1 MTAASGPNLAKIK
14 TRPGPATHIK
24 NGEYSAATRALA
36 LGSYFISGCMA
47 INASQFLGAPLYLVN
62 EDWYN
67 AWIAFTKQSWGLLTT
82 SMTQCWAPTVVRVSG
97 HKSVRGEL
105 LKTIE
110 GNLLSNFPERLILIA
125 NHQIYTDWLY
135 LWWIGYTNGM
145 HGRIY
150 VVLKESLRRIP
161 IIGWGMQFSQFI
173 FLKRNWEQD
182 KDRLAAHLQKL
193 NCNALVPMW
202 LMLFPEGTNLHPV
215 TRKASKKWARK
226 NEILDMQHQLL
237 PRSKGLQFCIQQL
250 RKTVPYVYDCTIAY
264 EGVPTGQY
272 ASEIFTI
279 QAAYFG
285 GKPPKSVN
293 MYWRRFD
300 VWSIP
305 ADDDRAFDNWLRARW
320 MEKDQLL
327 EHYQKTG
334 RFPADTGV
342 DELPNGRKRRGAG
355 YIETEIKPNKW
366 YEYLQIFAPV
376 GLLALVLYMFY
387 GGLPKRFMKDI
398 GKQVAQ
404 KKQVPRAVEGPENLE
419 ELIKSVPRV
428 VEVDSA
434 NASAV
439 GEIPGKIA
447 VTTQQPPGVAKKSI
461 RKLPPK
467 RQGLRGAPGTKAK
480 PGEGGAVRAK
490 PKKLGAKKPP
500 KLDAKPASNLTSATP
515 SPAETKKSSAS
526 AAPIR
531 KLEVKSSPPDKSAAA
546 PTSKPLATKPEAG
559 EAPKKLEVKASP
571 AEKPPPKQPAPTTA
585 KKPLPAKKPSPQKL
599 GAKGNKAPKLGVVK
613 SKSDQG
619 AKAGGRKPGAAGVVG
634 KENHP
639 PKKLEVKPKTAAG
652 ATHLPEKGKFM
663 ETA

>member
-1 MTAASGPNLAKIK
+1 MATASGPNLAKIR
-14 TRPGPATHIK
+14 TRPGPATHIR

-36 LGSYFISGCMA
+36 L
-47 INASQFLGAPLYLVN
+47 
-62 EDWYN
+62 DWYN
-67 AWIAFTKQSWGLLTT
+67 AWIAFTKQSWGLLTA

-105 LKTIE
+105 LKTTE

-135 LWWIGYTNGM
+135 LWWHGYTNGM

-161 IIGWGMQFSQFI
+161 VIGWGMQFSQFI
-173 FLKRNWEQD
+173 FLKRNWEKD
-182 KDRLAAHLQKL
+182 KDRLAEHLQKL
-193 NCNALVPMW
+193 NKDASAPMW

-215 TRKASKKWARK
+215 TRKSSKKWADK
-226 NEILDMQHQLL
+226 NGIPDMQHQLL
-237 PRSKGLQFCIQQL
+237 PRSRGLQFCIQQL

-300 VWSIP
+300 IWSIP
-305 ADDDRAFDNWLRARW
+305 ADDDKAFDSWLRARW
-320 MEKDQLL
+320 IEKDQLL

-342 DELPNGRKRRGAG
+342 DELPDGRKRRGAG

-387 GGLPKRFMKDI
+387 GGLPKRFMKDV

-404 KKQVPRAVEGPENLE
+404 QSQAPGAPDNIEEMINSAPR
-419 ELIKSVPRV
+419 I
-428 VEVDSA
+428 VEVDST
-434 NASAV
+434 NASVV
-439 GEIPGKIA
+439 GDASSKIA
-447 VTTQQPPGVAKKSI
+447 VTTQPSVAAKKAI

-467 RQGLRGAPGTKAK
+467 GVKKAPG
-480 PGEGGAVRAK
+480 RAK
-490 PKKLGAKKPP
+490 PAIKQPGATPKKLEIKKKHADATKAP
-500 KLDAKPASNLTSATP
+500 KLDGVKPATAKANGASHVP
-515 SPAETKKSSAS
+515 GIKK
-526 AAPIR
+526 
-531 KLEVKSSPPDKSAAA
+531 PD
-546 PTSKPLATKPEAG
+546 AG
-559 EAPKKLEVKASP
+559 EAPKKLEIKSQPLAAKSTPTPTPAPKAEKPNANATSSSAPKKLDSKPSP
-571 AEKPPPKQPAPTTA
+571 AEKKPATTSTKVDSKKLPPPPAAAAAAAAAVAPPKLST
-585 KKPLPAKKPSPQKL
+585 KPNPS
-599 GAKGNKAPKLGVVK
+599 AAPKLGVK
-613 SKSDQG
+613 SNPAKVAEKSG
-619 AKAGGRKPGAAGVVG
+619 EKKHGKAVAFGSD
-634 KENHP
+634 KENKGA
-639 PKKLEVKPKTAAG
+639 PKKLEVKPKTGVG
-652 ATHLPEKGKFM
+652 AVEEKEKEKTGR
-663 ETA
+663 

>member
-1 MTAASGPNLAKIK
+1 
-14 TRPGPATHIK
+14 
-24 NGEYSAATRALA
+24 
-36 LGSYFISGCMA
+36 
-47 INASQFLGAPLYLVN
+47 
-62 EDWYN
+62 
-67 AWIAFTKQSWGLLTT
+67 
-82 SMTQCWAPTVVRVSG
+82 MTQCWAPTVVRVSG
-97 HKSVRGEL
+97 HKSIRGEL
-105 LKTIE
+105 LQTVE
-110 GNLLSNFPERLILIA
+110 GNLFSNFPERLILIA

-173 FLKRNWEQD
+173 FLKRNWEKD

-193 NCNALVPMW
+193 NANTLAPMW

-215 TRKASKKWARK
+215 TRKSSKKWADK
-226 NEILDMQHQLL
+226 NKIPDMQHQLL

-305 ADDDRAFDNWLRARW
+305 VDNDKAFDNWLRARW
-320 MEKDQLL
+320 IEKDQLL
-327 EHYQKTG
+327 DHYQRTG

-342 DELPNGRKRRGAG
+342 DVLPDGRKRRGAG

-398 GKQVAQ
+398 GKQAAQ
-404 KKQVPRAVEGPENLE
+404 ESQAQAPEDVE
-419 ELIKSVPRV
+419 ELIHSTPRI
-428 VEVDSA
+428 VEVDST
-434 NASAV
+434 NASVIGAPSQA
-439 GEIPGKIA
+439 GDIA
-447 VTTQQPPGVAKKSI
+447 VTTQQPPAVAKKVI
-461 RKLPPK
+461 RKLPP
-467 RQGLRGAPGTKAK
+467 RQKGVRKAPIKAK
-480 PGEGGAVRAK
+480 VQAGVPVRK
-490 PKKLGAKKPP
+490 PKKLDTKAPLTDSKPP
-500 KLDAKPASNLTSATP
+500 KLDPKPASNEP
-515 SPAETKKSSAS
+515 SVPPKPSEAKPQPSKALKKLDVKNTTGSSQVNQVAKKPVAKPSMAPKKAS
-526 AAPIR
+526 PPKLGKKTDAPP
-531 KLEVKSSPPDKSAAA
+531 KLGVKSKPDQIAKTTEKKPKNVSFENKENRPPQ
-546 PTSKPLATKPEAG
+546 
-559 EAPKKLEVKASP
+559 KKLEVKA
-571 AEKPPPKQPAPTTA
+571 K
-585 KKPLPAKKPSPQKL
+585 
-599 GAKGNKAPKLGVVK
+599 V
-613 SKSDQG
+613 
-619 AKAGGRKPGAAGVVG
+619 
-634 KENHP
+634 
-639 PKKLEVKPKTAAG
+639 
-652 ATHLPEKGKFM
+652 
-663 ETA
+663 

>member
-1 MTAASGPNLAKIK
+1 MAAASGPSMDKVK
-14 TRPGPATHIK
+14 SRPGPATHIR

-47 INASQFLGAPLYLVN
+47 INASQFLGAPLYLIN
-62 EDWYN
+62 ENWYN
-67 AWIAFTKQSWGLLTT
+67 SWIAFTKQSWGLLTA

-105 LKTIE
+105 LETID
-110 GNLLSNFPERLILIA
+110 GNLLSNFSDRMILIA

-161 IIGWGMQFSQFI
+161 VIGWGMQFSQFI

-182 KDRLAAHLQKL
+182 KDRLASHLQKL
-193 NCNALVPMW
+193 NDAVAPMW

-215 TRKASKKWARK
+215 TRKGSKKWADK
-226 NEILDMQHQLL
+226 NKIPDMQHQLL

-300 VWSIP
+300 IWSIP
-305 ADDDRAFDNWLRARW
+305 VDNDRDFDNWLRARW
-320 MEKDQLL
+320 IEKDQLL
-327 EHYQKTG
+327 DNYQKTG

-342 DELPNGRKRRGAG
+342 DELADGRKRRGAG
-355 YIETEIKPNKW
+355 HIETEIKPNKW

-376 GLLALVLYMFY
+376 GMLAFVLYMFY
-387 GGLPKRFMKDI
+387 GGLPKRFMRDI
-398 GKQVAQ
+398 GE
-404 KKQVPRAVEGPENLE
+404 RAVEQSQLEGPENLE
-419 ELIKSVPRV
+419 QLINSAPRI
-428 VEVDSA
+428 VEVDSS
-434 NASAV
+434 NASTV
-439 GEIPGKIA
+439 GAPTKIKITHQTPA
-447 VTTQQPPGVAKKSI
+447 AAQKAI
-461 RKLPPK
+461 RKLGP
-467 RQGLRGAPGTKAK
+467 RK
-480 PGEGGAVRAK
+480 PGVPNPQPKPKPTAGQAVRNGRK
-490 PKKLGAKKPP
+490 PKKLNVNKAADGKPP
-500 KLDAKPASNLTSATP
+500 KLH
-515 SPAETKKSSAS
+515 
-526 AAPIR
+526 
-531 KLEVKSSPPDKSAAA
+531 VKSEVGAG
-546 PTSKPLATKPEAG
+546 SKPPETSHTNANRSAG
-559 EAPKKLEVKASP
+559 EAPKKLEVKHGTDVSQAKVP
-571 AEKPPPKQPAPTTA
+571 AQRKPKSTLTPDKLPTNNVGSKINAPPA
-585 KKPLPAKKPSPQKL
+585 
-599 GAKGNKAPKLGVVK
+599 APKLRVK
-613 SKSDQG
+613 SQPKLAGKSTKAKG
-619 AKAGGRKPGAAGVVG
+619 APAGD

-639 PKKLEVKPKTAAG
+639 PKKLEIKPKSDDNSTTKQG
-652 ATHLPEKGKFM
+652 RST
-663 ETA
+663 

>member
-1 MTAASGPNLAKIK
+1 
-14 TRPGPATHIK
+14 
-24 NGEYSAATRALA
+24 
-36 LGSYFISGCMA
+36 
-47 INASQFLGAPLYLVN
+47 
-62 EDWYN
+62 
-67 AWIAFTKQSWGLLTT
+67 
-82 SMTQCWAPTVVRVSG
+82 MTQCWAPTVVRVSG
-97 HKSVRGEL
+97 HKSVRGQL
-105 LKTIE
+105 LKTTD

-173 FLKRNWEQD
+173 FLKRNWEKD

-193 NCNALVPMW
+193 NTDTSAPMW

-215 TRKASKKWARK
+215 TRKASKKWADK
-226 NEILDMQHQLL
+226 NGIPDMQHQLL

-320 MEKDQLL
+320 IEKDQLL

-342 DELPNGRKRRGAG
+342 DELPDGRKRRGAG
-355 YIETEIKPNKW
+355 YIETEIKPNNW

-398 GKQVAQ
+398 GKQAAQ
-404 KKQVPRAVEGPENLE
+404 QSQAEGATEGSPKNIEQLINSAPRIVEL
-419 ELIKSVPRV
+419 
-428 VEVDSA
+428 DST

-439 GEIPGKIA
+439 GDAPSKIA
-447 VTTQQPPGVAKKSI
+447 VTTQPPAVAKKAI
-461 RKLPPK
+461 RKLPP
-467 RQGLRGAPGTKAK
+467 RQKGGVRKAPGKAK
-480 PGEGGAVRAK
+480 PNIAQPDAGRAK
-490 PKKLGAKKPP
+490 PKKLEVKQQSGATKPP
-500 KLDAKPASNLTSATP
+500 ILDKPAKPTT
-515 SPAETKKSSAS
+515 
-526 AAPIR
+526 AAPKLPGVKHDAGEAPR
-531 KLEVKSSPPDKSAAA
+531 KLEVKNPPSDAPAAKLAPA
-546 PTSKPLATKPEAG
+546 PTAKTPETKRDAG
-559 EAPKKLEVKASP
+559 EAPKKLEFKNPSTEKHT
-571 AEKPPPKQPAPTTA
+571 EKPAAKPAPAPT
-585 KKPLPAKKPSPQKL
+585 PAPKKPSPPKL
-599 GAKGNKAPKLGVVK
+599 GTKANAAPKLQVK
-613 SKSDQG
+613 SKSDQ
-619 AKAGGRKPGAAGVVG
+619 ADKPTEKKALKVASASD

-639 PKKLEVKPKTAAG
+639 PPKPKKLEIKPKAG
-652 ATHLPEKGKFM
+652 ANPGKVG
-663 ETA
+663 

>member
-1 MTAASGPNLAKIK
+1 MATASGPNLAKVK
-14 TRPGPATHIK
+14 TRPGPATHIR
-24 NGEYSAATRALA
+24 NGEYSAASRALA

-47 INASQFLGAPLYLVN
+47 INASQFLGAPLYLIN

-97 HKSVRGEL
+97 HKSIRGEL
-105 LKTIE
+105 LKTTE
-110 GNLLSNFPERLILIA
+110 GNLLSNFPERIILIA

-173 FLKRNWEQD
+173 FLKRNWEKD

-193 NCNALVPMW
+193 NTDALAPMW

-215 TRKASKKWARK
+215 TRKSSKKWADK
-226 NEILDMQHQLL
+226 NKIPDMQHQLL

-250 RKTVPYVYDCTIAY
+250 RKTVPYIYDCTIAY

-305 ADDDRAFDNWLRARW
+305 VDDDRAFDNWLRARW
-320 MEKDQLL
+320 IEKDQLL
-327 EHYQKTG
+327 DHYQKTG
-334 RFPADTGV
+334 HFPADTGV
-342 DELPNGRKRRGAG
+342 DVLPDGRKRRGAG

-404 KKQVPRAVEGPENLE
+404 QSQAQGPENLE
-419 ELIKSVPRV
+419 ELINSTPRI
-428 VEVDSA
+428 VEVDST
-434 NASAV
+434 NASAI
-439 GEIPGKIA
+439 GTPSNIA
-447 VTTQQPPGVAKKSI
+447 VTTQPPAVAKKVI
-461 RKLPPK
+461 RKLPP
-467 RQGLRGAPGTKAK
+467 RQKGVRKAPIKGKVQLVQASKAR
-480 PGEGGAVRAK
+480 PK
-490 PKKLGAKKPP
+490 PKKLETKQPTNSKAP
-500 KLDAKPASNLTSATP
+500 KLDPKPATNPL
-515 SPAETKKSSAS
+515 ETKRD
-526 AAPIR
+526 I
-531 KLEVKSSPPDKSAAA
+531 
-546 PTSKPLATKPEAG
+546 G
-559 EAPKKLEVKASP
+559 ETPKKLEIRNNTTGSSQVEQAAKPTTKSTVAPKKASP
-571 AEKPPPKQPAPTTA
+571 
-585 KKPLPAKKPSPQKL
+585 
-599 GAKGNKAPKLGVVK
+599 PKLGVKAKKPAAPKLKVK
-613 SKSDQG
+613 SKPDQ
-619 AKAGGRKPGAAGVVG
+619 AVQPSEKRPKAVSFEN
-634 KENHP
+634 KENRPP
-639 PKKLEVKPKTAAG
+639 PKKLEIKSKAGVTAISAAG
-652 ATHLPEKGKFM
+652 KVGG
-663 ETA
+663 

>member
-1 MTAASGPNLAKIK
+1 MATASGPNLAKIK
-14 TRPGPATHIK
+14 TRPGPTTHIR
-24 NGEYSAATRALA
+24 NGEYSAASRALA

-97 HKSVRGEL
+97 HKSIRGEL
-105 LKTIE
+105 LKTTE

-173 FLKRNWEQD
+173 FLKRNWEND
-182 KDRLAAHLQKL
+182 KDRLAAHLQNL
-193 NCNALVPMW
+193 NKNTLAPMW

-215 TRKASKKWARK
+215 TRKASKKWAKK
-226 NEILDMQHQLL
+226 NKIPDMQHQLL

-250 RKTVPYVYDCTIAY
+250 RKTTPYVYDCTIAY
-264 EGVPTGQY
+264 EGVQTGQY

-300 VWSIP
+300 IWSIP
-305 ADDDRAFDNWLRARW
+305 ADNDREFDNWLRARW
-320 MEKDQLL
+320 IEKDQLL
-327 EHYQKTG
+327 EYYQKTG

-342 DELPNGRKRRGAG
+342 DVLPDGRKRRGAG

-376 GLLALVLYMFY
+376 GLLALILYMFY

-404 KKQVPRAVEGPENLE
+404 EAPAPENLE
-419 ELIKSVPRV
+419 ELVNSTPRI
-428 VEVDSA
+428 VEVDST
-434 NASAV
+434 NASAI
-439 GEIPGKIA
+439 EAPSQIA
-447 VTTQQPPGVAKKSI
+447 VTMEPPAVAEKAIK
-461 RKLPPK
+461 KLPPK
-467 RQGLRGAPGTKAK
+467 QKGARKAPVKGETQVSQPGKARPKPKKLEPKLAADSKPAKLENGSTATAAIPKLSNTGEPKAKASEEPKKLEIRNPGDPPKQQAAAKPVAKSTTIPKKASPPKLGTKAK
-480 PGEGGAVRAK
+480 QPAAPKIDAK
-490 PKKLGAKKPP
+490 SKSEASKPMVKKP
-500 KLDAKPASNLTSATP
+500 
-515 SPAETKKSSAS
+515 
-526 AAPIR
+526 
-531 KLEVKSSPPDKSAAA
+531 AAA
-546 PTSKPLATKPEAG
+546 DKETR
-559 EAPKKLEVKASP
+559 APAKKLEIKPKAS
-571 AEKPPPKQPAPTTA
+571 AVSLSAT
-585 KKPLPAKKPSPQKL
+585 
-599 GAKGNKAPKLGVVK
+599 GKG
-613 SKSDQG
+613 
-619 AKAGGRKPGAAGVVG
+619 R
-634 KENHP
+634 
-639 PKKLEVKPKTAAG
+639 
-652 ATHLPEKGKFM
+652 
-663 ETA
+663 

>member
-1 MTAASGPNLAKIK
+1 MATASGPNLAKVK
-14 TRPGPATHIK
+14 TRPGPATHIR

-36 LGSYFISGCMA
+36 LGSYFVSGCMA
-47 INASQFLGAPLYLVN
+47 INASQFLGAPLYLIN

-97 HKSVRGEL
+97 HRSVRGEL
-105 LKTIE
+105 LKTTD

-135 LWWIGYTNGM
+135 LWWIAYTNGM

-173 FLKRNWEQD
+173 FLKRNWEKD

-193 NCNALVPMW
+193 NSAVAPMW

-215 TRKASKKWARK
+215 TRKASRKWAAK
-226 NEILDMQHQLL
+226 NGIPDMQHQLL
-237 PRSKGLQFCIQQL
+237 PRSRGLQFCIQNL

-279 QAAYFG
+279 QTAYFG

-293 MYWRRFD
+293 MYWRRFH
-300 VWSIP
+300 VSSIP
-305 ADDDRAFDNWLRARW
+305 VDNDKAFDDWLRARW
-320 MEKDQLL
+320 IEKDQLL

-342 DELPNGRKRRGAG
+342 SKLPSGRKQRGAG

-366 YEYLQIFAPV
+366 YEYLQVFAPV

-387 GGLPKRFMKDI
+387 GGLPKRFTKDL
-398 GKQVAQ
+398 GRQVAEQ
-404 KKQVPRAVEGPENLE
+404 SRIEGPQNLE
-419 ELIKSVPRV
+419 QLVNSTPRI
-428 VEVDSA
+428 VEVDST
-434 NASAV
+434 NASIA
-439 GEIPGKIA
+439 GTPGSIMM
-447 VTTQQPPGVAKKSI
+447 TTQTPAAAKKTI
-461 RKLPPK
+461 KKLPPK
-467 RQGLRGAPGTKAK
+467 KHTAQKTPSTAQSKAVQAGGAAPGS
-480 PGEGGAVRAK
+480 GAVRK
-490 PKKLGAKKPP
+490 PKKLGPKPAADPKLP
-500 KLDAKPASNLTSATP
+500 KLDVNPTLG
-515 SPAETKKSSAS
+515 
-526 AAPIR
+526 AA
-531 KLEVKSSPPDKSAAA
+531 
-546 PTSKPLATKPEAG
+546 SKPSGALDTNTKRIAG
-559 EAPKKLEVKASP
+559 EAPKKDETKVANPSKPKSGANLTPESSSRI
-571 AEKPPPKQPAPTTA
+571 EKGP
-585 KKPLPAKKPSPQKL
+585 PQKL
-599 GAKGNKAPKLGVVK
+599 STGTNKPAT
-613 SKSDQG
+613 SKSSV
-619 AKAGGRKPGAAGVVG
+619 KPSANALSKTTQKKPTASPTAN

-639 PKKLEVKPKTAAG
+639 PPKKFEIKPKNSANNSI
-652 ATHLPEKGKFM
+652 PVK
-663 ETA
+663 

>member
-1 MTAASGPNLAKIK
+1 MATASGPNPAKIK
-14 TRPGPATHIK
+14 TRPGPASHLR
-24 NGEYSAATRALA
+24 NGEYSAASRALA

-47 INASQFLGAPLYLVN
+47 INASQFLGAPLYLIN

-105 LKTIE
+105 LKTTE

-173 FLKRNWEQD
+173 FLKRNWEKD

-193 NCNALVPMW
+193 NSNTLSPMW

-215 TRKASKKWARK
+215 TRKSSRKWADK
-226 NEILDMQHQLL
+226 NKIPDMQHQLL

-250 RKTVPYVYDCTIAY
+250 RKTVPYLYDCTIAY
-264 EGVPTGQY
+264 EGVSTGQY

-305 ADDDRAFDNWLRARW
+305 VDNNKDFDNWLRARW
-320 MEKDQLL
+320 IEKDQLL
-327 EHYQKTG
+327 ENYQKTG

-342 DELPNGRKRRGAG
+342 DELPDGRKRRGAG
-355 YIETEIKPNKW
+355 FIETEIKPNRW

-398 GKQVAQ
+398 GKQVE
-404 KKQVPRAVEGPENLE
+404 KETKDPENLE
-419 ELIKSVPRV
+419 ELINSTPRI
-428 VEVDSA
+428 VEVDST

-439 GEIPGKIA
+439 GAPNGIA
-447 VTTQQPPGVAKKSI
+447 VTTQPPSVAKKAI
-461 RKLPPK
+461 KKLPP
-467 RQGLRGAPGTKAK
+467 RQKGVWKAPIKAK
-480 PGEGGAVRAK
+480 PQVGQPLEARPK
-490 PKKLGAKKPP
+490 PKKLDVKTPADSRPP
-500 KLDAKPASNLTSATP
+500 KLDSKPTPTTS
-515 SPAETKKSSAS
+515 S
-526 AAPIR
+526 
-531 KLEVKSSPPDKSAAA
+531 
-546 PTSKPLATKPEAG
+546 TSKPSTTAAMKPDAS
-559 EAPKKLEVKASP
+559 EAPKKLEVKNSTH
-571 AEKPPPKQPAPTTA
+571 PPKQKPVAKLPPKPTVGP
-585 KKPLPAKKPSPQKL
+585 KKVSSPKLEKKANSP
-599 GAKGNKAPKLGVVK
+599 PKLGVK
-613 SKSDQG
+613 SKPNQG
-619 AKAGGRKPGAAGVVG
+619 GKAGEMKSIVSTAAD
-634 KENHP
+634 KENRPP
-639 PKKLEVKPKTAAG
+639 PKKLGIKPKPGATPVPAAG
-652 ATHLPEKGKFM
+652 KGH
-663 ETA
+663 

>member
-1 MTAASGPNLAKIK
+1 MHGVRQSQTYCCFFLLELKLTTYQP
-14 TRPGPATHIK
+14 R
-24 NGEYSAATRALA
+24 
-36 LGSYFISGCMA
+36 

-105 LKTIE
+105 LKTTE

-150 VVLKESLRRIP
+150 VVLKESLRSIP

-173 FLKRNWEQD
+173 FLKRNWEKD
-182 KDRLAAHLQKL
+182 KDRLAEHLQKF
-193 NCNALVPMW
+193 NQNALAPMW

-215 TRKASKKWARK
+215 TRRSSKKWADKTR
-226 NEILDMQHQLL
+226 IPDMQHQLL

-250 RKTVPYVYDCTIAY
+250 RKTVPHVYDCTIAY

-305 ADDDRAFDNWLRARW
+305 VDDDKAFDSWLRARW
-320 MEKDQLL
+320 IEKDQLL

-342 DELPNGRKRRGAG
+342 DELPDGRKRRGAG

-404 KKQVPRAVEGPENLE
+404 EKKPEDLEDLINSAPRIVEL
-419 ELIKSVPRV
+419 
-428 VEVDSA
+428 DST

-439 GEIPGKIA
+439 GDATSKIA
-447 VTTQQPPGVAKKSI
+447 VTTQPPAVAKKAI

-467 RQGLRGAPGTKAK
+467 QKGVRKAPGRAKPPVRQGVAA
-480 PGEGGAVRAK
+480 RAK
-490 PKKLGAKKPP
+490 PKKLEGSDATKPP
-500 KLDAKPASNLTSATP
+500 KLDAKPTTTATSAVSKP
-515 SPAETKKSSAS
+515 SETKKPDAS
-526 AAPIR
+526 
-531 KLEVKSSPPDKSAAA
+531 
-546 PTSKPLATKPEAG
+546 
-559 EAPKKLEVKASP
+559 EAPKKLEIKSPLPEKPAAKSTPTAVSKPVATLPNAKETPKKVEIKPSPPETPALKPTLKSTVAPKKP
-571 AEKPPPKQPAPTTA
+571 AEPKKPSPPKLGTKANATPKLRAKSKPDQAA
-585 KKPLPAKKPSPQKL
+585 KVAEKKPKAVSLSNKENRLPAKKLEVNP
-599 GAKGNKAPKLGVVK
+599 KA
-613 SKSDQG
+613 
-619 AKAGGRKPGAAGVVG
+619 AGGPMW
-634 KENHP
+634 
-639 PKKLEVKPKTAAG
+639 
-652 ATHLPEKGKFM
+652 EKGK
-663 ETA
+663 AGS

>member
-1 MTAASGPNLAKIK
+1 MATASGPNMAKVR
-14 TRPGPATHIK
+14 TRPGPAAHIR

-47 INASQFLGAPLYLVN
+47 INASQFLGAPLYLIN

-105 LKTIE
+105 LKTTD
-110 GNLLSNFPERLILIA
+110 GNLLSNFPERIILIA

-161 IIGWGMQFSQFI
+161 VIGWGMQFSQFI
-173 FLKRNWEQD
+173 FLKRDWEKD

-193 NCNALVPMW
+193 NDTVAPMW

-215 TRKASKKWARK
+215 TRKQSKKWADK
-226 NEILDMQHQLL
+226 NKIPDMQHQLL

-264 EGVPTGQY
+264 EGVPTAQY

-279 QAAYFG
+279 QASYLG
-285 GKPPKSVN
+285 GNPPKSVN

-300 VWSIP
+300 VWTIP
-305 ADDDRAFDNWLRARW
+305 VDDDRAFDNWLRARW
-320 MEKDQLL
+320 IEKDQLL
-327 EHYQKTG
+327 DNYQKTG
-334 RFPADTGV
+334 RFPADTEIE
-342 DELPNGRKRRGAG
+342 ELPDGRKRRGMG

-398 GKQVAQ
+398 GEK
-404 KKQVPRAVEGPENLE
+404 AVQQSQLEGPENLE
-419 ELIKSVPRV
+419 RLINSAPRII
-428 VEVDSA
+428 EVDST
-434 NASAV
+434 NASTV
-439 GEIPGKIA
+439 GAPNKIA
-447 VTTQQPPGVAKKSI
+447 VTTQTPETAKKI
-461 RKLPPK
+461 IKKLGPK
-467 RQGLRGAPGTKAK
+467 RQGVRKAPAKAK
-480 PGEGGAVRAK
+480 PKTGQGVASGPK
-490 PKKLGAKKPP
+490 PKKLDVQQDSNSKPP
-500 KLDAKPASNLTSATP
+500 KLAVKPGASAVLKSSGTAQPDAKRDGG
-515 SPAETKKSSAS
+515 K
-526 AAPIR
+526 
-531 KLEVKSSPPDKSAAA
+531 
-546 PTSKPLATKPEAG
+546 
-559 EAPKKLEVKASP
+559 APKKLEIKHESGGSHT
-571 AEKPPPKQPAPTTA
+571 KPPAKQMFKPATESKKLPIQNPGAKANAQPA
-585 KKPLPAKKPSPQKL
+585 
-599 GAKGNKAPKLGVVK
+599 APKLIIK
-613 SKSDQG
+613 SQP
-619 AKAGGRKPGAAGVVG
+619 KAGGKLTVKKTNASPTSD

-639 PKKLEVKPKTAAG
+639 
-652 ATHLPEKGKFM
+652 LPEKLEIKPKVGGNKL
-663 ETA
+663 TGPAKLSK

>member
-1 MTAASGPNLAKIK
+1 MVAASGPNLAKVK
-14 TRPGPATHIK
+14 TRPGPATHIR

-182 KDRLAAHLQKL
+182 KDRLAEHLQKL
-193 NCNALVPMW
+193 NGDTRKPMW

-215 TRKASKKWARK
+215 TRKASKKWAEK
-226 NEILDMQHQLL
+226 NEIPDMQHQLL

-320 MEKDQLL
+320 IEKDQLL
-327 EHYQKTG
+327 DHYQKTG

-342 DELPNGRKRRGAG
+342 DELPDGRKRRGAG

-387 GGLPKRFMKDI
+387 GGLPKRFVKDI

-404 KKQVPRAVEGPENLE
+404 KSQVPGAIEGPEDIE
-419 ELIKSVPRV
+419 EMIKSTPRI
-428 VEVDSA
+428 VEVDST

-439 GEIPGKIA
+439 GETPGRVA
-447 VTTQQPPGVAKKSI
+447 VSTQPPGATKKAI
-461 RKLPPK
+461 KKLRPK
-467 RQGLRGAPGTKAK
+467 QQGSREAPGTKAK
-480 PGEGGAVRAK
+480 QGDGGAVRAK
-490 PKKLGAKKPP
+490 PKKLGVTRKTAAPKPP
-500 KLDAKPASNLTSATP
+500 KLDAKPATNP
-515 SPAETKKSSAS
+515 PAETKKSNDSAT
-526 AAPIR
+526 PK
-531 KLEVKSSPPDKSAAA
+531 KLEIKGSLPEQPAKLK
-546 PTSKPLATKPEAG
+546 PTPTVTKPNAG
-559 EAPKKLEVKASP
+559 ETPKKLEVKHSP
-571 AEKPPPKQPAPTTA
+571 PEKPAVNSAPTTTTERPA
-585 KKPLPAKKPSPQKL
+585 PAKKFSPQKL
-599 GAKGNKAPKLGVVK
+599 DVRATSAPKLGGK
-613 SKSDQG
+613 SKPDPA
-619 AKAGGRKPGAAGVVG
+619 AKAGGKKPGAAGPMD

-639 PKKLEVKPKTAAG
+639 PKKLEVKPKTAG
-652 ATHLPEKGKFM
+652 AARLPEKGKIRKG
-663 ETA
+663 

>member
-1 MTAASGPNLAKIK
+1 MATASGPNLAKIK
-14 TRPGPATHIK
+14 TRPGPATHIR
-24 NGEYSAATRALA
+24 NGEYSAASRALA

-47 INASQFLGAPLYLVN
+47 INASQFLGAPLYLIN

-105 LKTIE
+105 LKTTE

-161 IIGWGMQFSQFI
+161 VIGWGMQFSQFI
-173 FLKRNWEQD
+173 FLKRNWEKD

-193 NCNALVPMW
+193 NSNTLAPMW

-215 TRKASKKWARK
+215 TRKSSKKWADK
-226 NEILDMQHQLL
+226 NKIPDMQHQLL

-264 EGVPTGQY
+264 EGVPKGQY

-305 ADDDRAFDNWLRARW
+305 VDNDRDFDNWLRARW
-320 MEKDQLL
+320 IEKDQLL
-327 EHYQKTG
+327 ESYQETG

-342 DELPNGRKRRGAG
+342 DELPDGRKRRGAG

-387 GGLPKRFMKDI
+387 GGLPKRFMRDI
-398 GKQVAQ
+398 GKSVAQ
-404 KKQVPRAVEGPENLE
+404 EPQAHGPENLE
-419 ELIKSVPRV
+419 ELINSTPRI
-428 VEVDSA
+428 VEVDST

-439 GEIPGKIA
+439 GGPDGIA
-447 VTTQQPPGVAKKSI
+447 VTAEPPSGAKKAI
-461 RKLPPK
+461 KKLPP
-467 RQGLRGAPGTKAK
+467 RQKGVRKVPIKAK
-480 PGEGGAVRAK
+480 PQVGQPVRAHPK
-490 PKKLGAKKPP
+490 PKKIEVNTPTGSNPPKLKTKPATTTITTATTTSSASKPSAAAAATKPDATEAPRKLEVRNPTDPSKRKPGAKPPLKSTVGPKRSSPPKLEKRANALPKLGVRSKPDQAVKAGEKEPVASTVADKENRPPPKKLGIKP
-500 KLDAKPASNLTSATP
+500 KPDTV
-515 SPAETKKSSAS
+515 
-526 AAPIR
+526 PI
-531 KLEVKSSPPDKSAAA
+531 P
-546 PTSKPLATKPEAG
+546 
-559 EAPKKLEVKASP
+559 
-571 AEKPPPKQPAPTTA
+571 
-585 KKPLPAKKPSPQKL
+585 
-599 GAKGNKAPKLGVVK
+599 
-613 SKSDQG
+613 
-619 AKAGGRKPGAAGVVG
+619 AAG
-634 KENHP
+634 
-639 PKKLEVKPKTAAG
+639 
-652 ATHLPEKGKFM
+652 KGR
-663 ETA
+663 

>member
-1 MTAASGPNLAKIK
+1 MAAASGPNMAKAK
-14 TRPGPATHIK
+14 TRPGPAAHIR

-36 LGSYFISGCMA
+36 LGSYFVSGCMA
-47 INASQFLGAPLYLVN
+47 INASQFLGAPLYLIN

-67 AWIAFTKQSWGLLTT
+67 SWIAYTKQSWGLLTT
-82 SMTQCWAPTVVRVSG
+82 SMTQCWAPTIVRVSG

-105 LKTIE
+105 LKTVD
-110 GNLLSNFPERLILIA
+110 GNLLSNFPERMILIA

-161 IIGWGMQFSQFI
+161 VIGWGMQFSQFI
-173 FLKRNWEQD
+173 FLKRNWEKD

-193 NCNALVPMW
+193 NDTVAPMW

-215 TRKASKKWARK
+215 TRKASKKWADK
-226 NEILDMQHQLL
+226 NKIPDMQHQLL

-305 ADDDRAFDNWLRARW
+305 VDDDRAFDNWLRARW
-320 MEKDQLL
+320 IEKDQLL
-327 EHYQKTG
+327 DNYQKTG

-342 DELPNGRKRRGAG
+342 DELPDGRKRRGTG
-355 YIETEIKPNKW
+355 YIETEIKPNSW

-387 GGLPKRFMKDI
+387 GGLPKRFMKDV
-398 GKQVAQ
+398 GK
-404 KKQVPRAVEGPENLE
+404 RAVEQSQLEGPENLE
-419 ELIKSVPRV
+419 QLINSTPRI
-428 VEVDSA
+428 VEVDST
-434 NASAV
+434 NASTV
-439 GEIPGKIA
+439 GAPSKIA
-447 VTTQQPPGVAKKSI
+447 VTNQTPAATRKAIKKLGPKQPGAHRAASK
-461 RKLPPK
+461 PK
-467 RQGLRGAPGTKAK
+467 PKPKPKA
-480 PGEGGAVRAK
+480 GQAVESGQK
-490 PKKLGAKKPP
+490 PKKLDATNNAASKPP
-500 KLDAKPASNLTSATP
+500 KLH
-515 SPAETKKSSAS
+515 
-526 AAPIR
+526 
-531 KLEVKSSPPDKSAAA
+531 VKSGVSAV
-546 PTSKPLATKPEAG
+546 SKVSETGHTDANRSAG
-559 EAPKKLEVKASP
+559 EAPKKLEVRHGTDTSQVEEAAQLKPKSGTLPTKSQTQKIGKKIDAPP
-571 AEKPPPKQPAPTTA
+571 A
-585 KKPLPAKKPSPQKL
+585 
-599 GAKGNKAPKLGVVK
+599 APKLRVK
-613 SKSDQG
+613 SQPKLAGKSTQVKGPPIND
-619 AKAGGRKPGAAGVVG
+619 

-639 PKKLEVKPKTAAG
+639 PPPKKLEIKPKKDGNT
-652 ATHLPEKGKFM
+652 TTKQEKPSI
-663 ETA
+663 

>member
-1 MTAASGPNLAKIK
+1 MATASGPSLAKIK
-14 TRPGPATHIK
+14 TRPGPATHIR

-36 LGSYFISGCMA
+36 LGSYFVSGCMA
-47 INASQFLGAPLYLVN
+47 VNASQFLGAPLYLIN

-67 AWIAFTKQSWGLLTT
+67 AWIAFTKQSWGLLTA
-82 SMTQCWAPTVVRVSG
+82 SMTQCWAPTIVRVSG

-105 LKTIE
+105 LKTTE

-135 LWWIGYTNGM
+135 LWWHGYTNGM

-161 IIGWGMQFSQFI
+161 VIGWGMQFSQFI
-173 FLKRNWEQD
+173 FLKRNWEKD
-182 KDRLAAHLQKL
+182 KDRLAEHLQKL
-193 NCNALVPMW
+193 NKDASSPMW

-215 TRKASKKWARK
+215 TRKSSKKWADK
-226 NEILDMQHQLL
+226 TGIPDMRHQLL
-237 PRSKGLQFCIQQL
+237 PRSKGLQFCVQQL

-300 VWSIP
+300 IWSIP
-305 ADDDRAFDNWLRARW
+305 ADDDKAFDSWLRARW
-320 MEKDQLL
+320 IEKDQLL

-342 DELPNGRKRRGAG
+342 DKLPNGRKRRGAG

-398 GKQVAQ
+398 GKQVGQQSQAPGAPDNIEEMINSA
-404 KKQVPRAVEGPENLE
+404 PR
-419 ELIKSVPRV
+419 I
-428 VEVDSA
+428 VEVDST
-434 NASAV
+434 NASAA
-439 GEIPGKIA
+439 GDASSKIA
-447 VTTQQPPGVAKKSI
+447 VTNQPSAAAKKAI
-461 RKLPPK
+461 KKLPPK
-467 RQGLRGAPGTKAK
+467 GVKKAPG
-480 PGEGGAVRAK
+480 RAK
-490 PKKLGAKKPP
+490 AAVKQPGATPKKLEIKKKQADATKAP
-500 KLDAKPASNLTSATP
+500 KLHDAKPAAATANAASHVP
-515 SPAETKKSSAS
+515 GTKK
-526 AAPIR
+526 
-531 KLEVKSSPPDKSAAA
+531 PD
-546 PTSKPLATKPEAG
+546 TS
-559 EAPKKLEVKASP
+559 EAPKKLEIKSQSSAAKSTPTPTPEPKGTKTNTNADTTSSSAPKKLHTKPSP
-571 AEKPPPKQPAPTTA
+571 AEKKPASTFTTIASKKAPPPAAAAPPKLST
-585 KKPLPAKKPSPQKL
+585 KPNPPT
-599 GAKGNKAPKLGVVK
+599 APKLGVKPIPAKVGKK
-613 SKSDQG
+613 SGDK
-619 AKAGGRKPGAAGVVG
+619 KPGEPASGSD
-634 KENHP
+634 KENKGA
-639 PKKLEVKPKTAAG
+639 PKKLEVKPKTG
-652 ATHLPEKGKFM
+652 V
-663 ETA
+663 

>member
-1 MTAASGPNLAKIK
+1 MATASGPSLAKIR
-14 TRPGPATHIK
+14 TRPGPATHLR
-24 NGEYSAATRALA
+24 NGEYSAASRALA

-47 INASQFLGAPLYLVN
+47 INASQFLGAPLYLIN

-105 LKTIE
+105 LKTTE

-173 FLKRNWEQD
+173 FLKRNWEKD

-193 NCNALVPMW
+193 NSNTLAPMW

-215 TRKASKKWARK
+215 TRKQSKKWADK
-226 NEILDMQHQLL
+226 NKIPDMQHQLL

-305 ADDDRAFDNWLRARW
+305 VDNDRDFDNWLRARW
-320 MEKDQLL
+320 IEKDQLL
-327 EHYQKTG
+327 DNYQKTG
-334 RFPADTGV
+334 RFPADTGI
-342 DELPNGRKRRGAG
+342 DTLPDGRKRQGAG
-355 YIETEIKPNKW
+355 YVETEIKPNKW

-398 GKQVAQ
+398 GKKVAQ
-404 KKQVPRAVEGPENLE
+404 ESQTQGPENLE
-419 ELIKSVPRV
+419 ELINSTPRII
-428 VEVDSA
+428 EVDST

-439 GEIPGKIA
+439 GAPSKIA
-447 VTTQQPPGVAKKSI
+447 VTTQPPSVAKKVI
-461 RKLPPK
+461 KKLPP
-467 RQGLRGAPGTKAK
+467 RQKGVRKAPLKAK
-480 PGEGGAVRAK
+480 PQVVQPPRARPK
-490 PKKLGAKKPP
+490 PAKLDVGPPCNSKPP
-500 KLDAKPASNLTSATP
+500 KFATKPAAITA
-515 SPAETKKSSAS
+515 SSAS
-526 AAPIR
+526 
-531 KLEVKSSPPDKSAAA
+531 
-546 PTSKPLATKPEAG
+546 KPSTAEATKPD
-559 EAPKKLEVKASP
+559 
-571 AEKPPPKQPAPTTA
+571 
-585 KKPLPAKKPSPQKL
+585 PS
-599 GAKGNKAPKLGVVK
+599 
-613 SKSDQG
+613 
-619 AKAGGRKPGAAGVVG
+619 
-634 KENHP
+634 EP
-639 PKKLEVKPKTAAG
+639 PKKLETRNSSDQAKNKATIKSSSNATVGAKKVSPPKLKNKANPPLKLEVRSKPDQVAKAGEKKAVALAAAGKENRPPPKKLEIKPKAGAVPTTAAG
-652 ATHLPEKGKFM
+652 KAR
-663 ETA
+663 

>member
-1 MTAASGPNLAKIK
+1 
-14 TRPGPATHIK
+14 
-24 NGEYSAATRALA
+24 
-36 LGSYFISGCMA
+36 
-47 INASQFLGAPLYLVN
+47 
-62 EDWYN
+62 
-67 AWIAFTKQSWGLLTT
+67 
-82 SMTQCWAPTVVRVSG
+82 MTQCWAPTVVRVSG

-105 LKTIE
+105 LKTTE

-135 LWWIGYTNGM
+135 LWWHGYTNGM

-173 FLKRNWEQD
+173 FLKRNWEKD
-182 KDRLAAHLQKL
+182 KDRLAEHLQKL
-193 NCNALVPMW
+193 NQNPLAPMW

-215 TRKASKKWARK
+215 TRKGSKKWADK
-226 NEILDMQHQLL
+226 NGTPDMKHQLL

-305 ADDDRAFDNWLRARW
+305 ADDDRAFDSWLRARW
-320 MEKDQLL
+320 IEKDQLL
-327 EHYQKTG
+327 DHYQKTG

-342 DELPNGRKRRGAG
+342 DELPGGRKRRGAG

-404 KKQVPRAVEGPENLE
+404 QSQASGAPDNIE
-419 ELIKSVPRV
+419 ELIHSAPRI
-428 VEVDSA
+428 VEVDST

-439 GEIPGKIA
+439 GDASSKIE
-447 VTTQQPPGVAKKSI
+447 VTTQPSVATKKAIKKLPSKTKGVKKAPGRAEPPAPHLGATPKKLEIKKQQAPATKAPKLNAKPATATANIASHVPKTKKPDASEAP
-461 RKLPPK
+461 RKLEIKNQPSGKRPPESTP
-467 RQGLRGAPGTKAK
+467 APAPMPTPTSASK
-480 PGEGGAVRAK
+480 VAK
-490 PKKLGAKKPP
+490 PKPTATSLAPKKLEARPSPVEKKPAAASTIIAPKKVSAGAATVPP
-500 KLDAKPASNLTSATP
+500 KLSMKPNPTAAPKLGVKSNPAKVAEKGEESKQSKAVASNSV
-515 SPAETKKSSAS
+515 EENK
-526 AAPIR
+526 
-531 KLEVKSSPPDKSAAA
+531 V
-546 PTSKPLATKPEAG
+546 
-559 EAPKKLEVKASP
+559 APKKLEVKA
-571 AEKPPPKQPAPTTA
+571 KT
-585 KKPLPAKKPSPQKL
+585 
-599 GAKGNKAPKLGVVK
+599 GV
-613 SKSDQG
+613 
-619 AKAGGRKPGAAGVVG
+619 AAAGG
-634 KENHP
+634 
-639 PKKLEVKPKTAAG
+639 
-652 ATHLPEKGKFM
+652 KGKV
-663 ETA
+663 

>member
-1 MTAASGPNLAKIK
+1 MANIQQLAELLLWVPTSFLDAWRKK
-14 TRPGPATHIK
+14 PSRNDAVV
-24 NGEYSAATRALA
+24 
-36 LGSYFISGCMA
+36 
-47 INASQFLGAPLYLVN
+47 INASQFLGAPLYLIN

-105 LKTIE
+105 LKTTD

-173 FLKRNWEQD
+173 FLKRNWEKD

-193 NCNALVPMW
+193 NSNTLAPMW

-215 TRKASKKWARK
+215 TRKSSKKWAAK
-226 NEILDMQHQLL
+226 NKIPDMQHQLL

-300 VWSIP
+300 IWSIP
-305 ADDDRAFDNWLRARW
+305 VENDREFDNWLRARW
-320 MEKDQLL
+320 IEKDQLL

-334 RFPADTGV
+334 RFPADTGI
-342 DELPNGRKRRGAG
+342 DELPDGKKRRGAG

-404 KKQVPRAVEGPENLE
+404 ETQAKGPEDLD
-419 ELIKSVPRV
+419 ELIHSTPRI
-428 VEVDSA
+428 VEVDST

-439 GEIPGKIA
+439 GAPSGIA
-447 VTTQQPPGVAKKSI
+447 VTTQPAAVVKKAI
-461 RKLPPK
+461 KKLPP
-467 RQGLRGAPGTKAK
+467 RQKGVLKAPIKAK
-480 PGEGGAVRAK
+480 PHVGQPVNARPK
-490 PKKLGAKKPP
+490 PKKLDVKPSTHSKPP
-500 KLDAKPASNLTSATP
+500 KLETTPAATKTAPKTSAT
-515 SPAETKKSSAS
+515 
-526 AAPIR
+526 
-531 KLEVKSSPPDKSAAA
+531 AAA
-546 PTSKPLATKPEAG
+546 KPDAS
-559 EAPKKLEVKASP
+559 EAPKKLEVRNFADPSKQKLVAKSLS
-571 AEKPPPKQPAPTTA
+571 KPTVGSKKTAPPKLEKRANPP
-585 KKPLPAKKPSPQKL
+585 
-599 GAKGNKAPKLGVVK
+599 PKLGVK
-613 SKSDQG
+613 SKPDQ
-619 AKAGGRKPGAAGVVG
+619 AVKAGEKKSVASTAAD
-634 KENHP
+634 KENRPP
-639 PKKLEVKPKTAAG
+639 PKKLGIKPKLGAAPVP
-652 ATHLPEKGKFM
+652 ATGKVH
-663 ETA
+663 